1 MLMQEKKPDR
11 RINRTRRMLKDALL
25 SLILEKGYDAVTVED
40 ITERADL
47 GRTTFY
53 LHYKDKED
61 LLLESIETIANELV
75 KYISQ
80 SNLLPVA
87 TDSGPQPSERYMP
100 AIQLVF
106 RHAGENEVLYRIIL
120 RGEGAVLASERIRSI
135 INATANQI
143 MRARLKENPP
153 DVQPLIPLEVLS
165 NYFAASLLGLV
176 TWWLESNMPY
186 PAEQMA
192 DIFRRLFFEGIQ
204 GATRIK
210 S

>member
-1 MLMQEKKPDR
+1 MQEKRSDR
-11 RINRTRRMLKDALL
+11 RSNRTRRMLKDALL

-61 LLLESIETIANELV
+61 LLVESIETIASELV
-75 KYISQ
+75 EYISQ
-80 SNLLPVA
+80 SNMLPIA
-87 TDSGPQPSERYMP
+87 TDSGPQPSEGYMP

-106 RHAGENEVLYRIIL
+106 RHAGDNAMLYRIIL
-120 RGEGAVLASERIRSI
+120 REAGAVLASDRLRSI
-135 INATANQI
+135 INAAASQI
-143 MRARLKENPP
+143 MSARLKENPP
-153 DVQPLIPLEVLS
+153 EVLPLIPLEVLS

-186 PAEQMA
+186 PPEQMA

>member
-1 MLMQEKKPDR
+1 MQEKRSDR

-61 LLLESIETIANELV
+61 LLVESIETIASELV
-75 KYISQ
+75 EYISQ
-80 SNLLPVA
+80 SNMLPVA
-87 TDSGPQPSERYMP
+87 SDSGPQPSEGYMP

-106 RHAGENEVLYRIIL
+106 RHAGDNAMLYRIIL
-120 RGEGAVLASERIRSI
+120 REAGAVLASDRLRSI
-135 INATANQI
+135 INAAASQI
-143 MRARLKENPP
+143 MSARLKENPP
-153 DVQPLIPLEVLS
+153 EVLPLIPLEVLS

-186 PAEQMA
+186 PPEQMA

>member
-1 MLMQEKKPDR
+1 
-11 RINRTRRMLKDALL
+11 
-25 SLILEKGYDAVTVED
+25 
-40 ITERADL
+40 
-47 GRTTFY
+47 
-53 LHYKDKED
+53 
-61 LLLESIETIANELV
+61 
-75 KYISQ
+75 
-80 SNLLPVA
+80 
-87 TDSGPQPSERYMP
+87 
-100 AIQLVF
+100 
-106 RHAGENEVLYRIIL
+106 
-120 RGEGAVLASERIRSI
+120 
-135 INATANQI
+135 
-143 MRARLKENPP
+143 MRARLIENPP